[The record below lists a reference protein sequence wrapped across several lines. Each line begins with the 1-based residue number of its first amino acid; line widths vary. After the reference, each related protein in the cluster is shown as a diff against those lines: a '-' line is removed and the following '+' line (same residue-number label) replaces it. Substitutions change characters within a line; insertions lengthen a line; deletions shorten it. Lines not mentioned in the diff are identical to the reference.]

1 MYSPKKVNIVPF
13 GKTLVL
19 FIVCFRLKNIDEA
32 RNYLIE
38 KINWNEYMS
47 KMYKKVCTTLS
58 YIEHF
63 LILAS
68 AITGCASISSFTS
81 LVGIPKGI
89 MISAT
94 PLEIFP
100 YYSKN

>member
-1 MYSPKKVNIVPF
+1 
-13 GKTLVL
+13 
-19 FIVCFRLKNIDEA
+19 
-32 RNYLIE
+32 
-38 KINWNEYMS
+38 MS
-47 KMYKKVCTTLS
+47 KIYKKVCTTLS

-81 LVGIPKGI
+81 LVGIPKGT

-94 PLEIFP
+94 PLEMFP
-100 YYSKN
+100 YYCKN

>member
-1 MYSPKKVNIVPF
+1 M
-13 GKTLVL
+13 
-19 FIVCFRLKNIDEA
+19 KNIDEA

-38 KINWNEYMS
+38 EINWNEYMS
-47 KMYKKVCTTLS
+47 KIYKKVCTTLS

-94 PLEIFP
+94 PLEMFP
-100 YYSKN
+100 YYCKN